1 MPVRSNIVGIASP
14 EALEKALRAA
24 YYLAD
29 DAIATASYLALAL
42 GKPLLL
48 EGAPG
53 VGKTEAAKAIAAVL
67 GRKLIRLQCYEGI
80 DASAALYEWNYPRQM
95 LAIRQAGE
103 ESIDIYG
110 EAFLIERPMLAAL
123 RAPDSTVLLID
134 EIDRADQEFEAFL
147 LEFLS
152 DFQISIP
159 ERGTLRAAE
168 HPVVVLT
175 SNRTRDLHEALRRR
189 CVYHWIDYPTEDREA
204 RIVMMRASSVAEF
217 DRARGRRRRRQAAA
231 RTAQQGPRG
240 RRGGRLGGSRD
251 VASPGRR
258 ALARRVQTIDWR
270 CAQGRGGSS
279 LHLPPARRADCGG
292 RGVSDELALPS
303 TISVFISFV
312 ALLRA
317 NGFAVAPEQTTAF
330 LAAIE
335 LLGPRSLEHIRKA
348 GLATLA
354 PPPERRATYDRLFDL
369 HFRGNEAIERADGE
383 DEEVVRLQED
393 GRGEDEPPLADEA
406 NASGL
411 AAARAEALVERS
423 FARDT
428 TIDALRRLSR
438 EAAARLP
445 RRRGHRRRCAR
456 RGPFADLRR
465 TLRESVRNDGE
476 VLRLGRLRRRARP
489 RRILLLIDVS
499 GSMKARTAENMKLAH
514 ALSQATRNVEVFTFG
529 TRLTRVTRALRL
541 KRREQALN
549 AAAHLVS
556 DWDGGTRIGDALQAF
571 LAVPRFGS
579 YARGAAV
586 VVISDGLERGDP
598 VALRDAVAKLSRRA
612 WRVSWLTPLA
622 TAPGFQP
629 QTEALIAIRRF
640 VDDLVGGGT
649 SAAVVSH
656 LLSLGSRR
664 AA

>member
-1 MPVRSNIVGIASP
+1 
-14 EALEKALRAA
+14 
-24 YYLAD
+24 
-29 DAIATASYLALAL
+29 
-42 GKPLLL
+42 
-48 EGAPG
+48 
-53 VGKTEAAKAIAAVL
+53 
-67 GRKLIRLQCYEGI
+67 
-80 DASAALYEWNYPRQM
+80 
-95 LAIRQAGE
+95 
-103 ESIDIYG
+103 
-110 EAFLIERPMLAAL
+110 
-123 RAPDSTVLLID
+123 
-134 EIDRADQEFEAFL
+134 
-147 LEFLS
+147 
-152 DFQISIP
+152 
-159 ERGTLRAAE
+159 
-168 HPVVVLT
+168 
-175 SNRTRDLHEALRRR
+175 
-189 CVYHWIDYPTEDREA
+189 
-204 RIVMMRASSVAEF
+204 
-217 DRARGRRRRRQAAA
+217 
-231 RTAQQGPRG
+231 
-240 RRGGRLGGSRD
+240 
-251 VASPGRR
+251 
-258 ALARRVQTIDWR
+258 
-270 CAQGRGGSS
+270 
-279 LHLPPARRADCGG
+279 
-292 RGVSDELALPS
+292 VSDELALPHA
-303 TISVFISFV
+303 IGVFISFA

-335 LLGPRSLEHIRKA
+335 LLGPRSLEHVRKA

-369 HFRGNEAIERADGE
+369 HFRGSEAIEQADGE
-383 DEEVVRLQED
+383 DEEVVRLQEE
-393 GRGEDEPPLADEA
+393 GRGEDEPPLTDEV
-406 NASGL
+406 NESGL
-411 AAARAEALVERS
+411 AAARVEALVERR

-438 EAAARLP
+438 EAATRLP
-445 RRRGHRRRCAR
+445 RRRGHRRRRAR

-476 VLRLGRLRRRARP
+476 VLRLGRLRRRPRP

-499 GSMKARTAENMKLAH
+499 GSMKARTEENLKLAH
-514 ALSQATRNVEVFTFG
+514 ALAQAAGNVEIFTFG

-598 VALRDAVAKLSRRA
+598 AALRDAVAKLSRRA

-622 TAPGFQP
+622 TAGGFQP
-629 QTEALIAIRRF
+629 QTQALIAIRPF
-640 VDDLVGGGT
+640 VDDLVGGGS

-656 LLSLGSRR
+656 LLSLGNRR

>member
-1 MPVRSNIVGIASP
+1 MPVRSNIVGIDSP

-29 DAIATASYLALAL
+29 DGMATASYLALAL

-80 DASAALYEWNYPRQM
+80 DAAAALYEWNYPRQM

-168 HPVVVLT
+168 HPVIVLT
-175 SNRTRDLHEALRRR
+175 SNRTRDLHEAVRRR
-189 CVYHWIDYPTEDREA
+189 CVYHWIDYPTEEREA
-204 RIVMMRASSVAEF
+204 RIVMMRASSVAEV

-231 RTAQQGPRG
+231 GTAQQGSRD
-240 RRGGRLGGSRD
+240 RRGSRLGGSRD
-251 VASPGRR
+251 AASPERR
-258 ALARRVQTIDWR
+258 ALAGRVQAIDWR

-279 LHLPPARRADCGG
+279 LYLSSARRADCGG
-292 RGVSDELALPS
+292 GGVSEELAPPRA
-303 TISVFISFV
+303 IRVFISFV

-354 PPPERRATYDRLFDL
+354 PPPERRATYGRLFDL
-369 HFRGNEAIERADGE
+369 HFRGSEAIERADGE
-383 DEEVVRLQED
+383 DEEVVRLQEE

-406 NASGL
+406 NESGL
-411 AAARAEALVERS
+411 AAARAEALVERR

-428 TIDALRRLSR
+428 STDALRRLSR

-445 RRRGHRRRCAR
+445 RRRGHRRRRAR

-476 VLRLGRLRRRARP
+476 VLRLGRLRRRPRP

-499 GSMKARTAENMKLAH
+499 GSMKARTEENMKLAH
-514 ALSQATRNVEVFTFG
+514 ALSQAAHNVEVFTFG

-549 AAAHLVS
+549 AAASLVS

-586 VVISDGLERGDP
+586 VIISDGLERGDP
-598 VALRDAVAKLSRRA
+598 VALRDSVAKLSRRA
-612 WRVSWLTPLA
+612 WRLSWLTPLA
-622 TAPGFQP
+622 TTAGFQP

-640 VDDLVGGGT
+640 VDDLVGGGS